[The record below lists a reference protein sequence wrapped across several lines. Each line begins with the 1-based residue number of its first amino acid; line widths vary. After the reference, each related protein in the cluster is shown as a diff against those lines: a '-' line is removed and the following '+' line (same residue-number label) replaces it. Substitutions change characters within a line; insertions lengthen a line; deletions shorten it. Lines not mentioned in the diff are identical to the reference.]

1 MHPHQTKDQFVELR
15 AKGISLDD
23 IAAQL
28 NISKGIA
35 VDWSTRFDARIQ
47 RLRAVELQ
55 AIQERVLSSYEQD
68 LTWLAGELKRVQ
80 QILRERDYGYVD
92 TQHLYWY
99 QGALMARIDKKCAP
113 IRLPDRPDADDD
125 DDEKLTETDQN

>member
-1 MHPHQTKDQFVELR
+1 MYPHKTRDQFVELR

-35 VDWSTRFDARIQ
+35 VAWTASFDARIQ
-47 RLRAVELQ
+47 RLRALELQ

-68 LTWLAGELKRVQ
+68 LTWLAEELNRVQ

-113 IRLPDRPDADDD
+113 IRLPDRVVG
-125 DDEKLTETDQN
+125 EGRCKTDRN

>member
-1 MHPHQTKDQFVELR
+1 MHPHQTKDRFVELR
-15 AKGISLDD
+15 AKGFSLDD
-23 IAAQL
+23 IAQQL
-28 NISKGIA
+28 NVSKGIVVA
-35 VDWSTRFDARIQ
+35 WSARFNARIQ
-47 RLRAVELQ
+47 WLRALELQ

-68 LTWLAGELKRVQ
+68 LTWLAEELKRVQ

-99 QGALMARIDKKCAP
+99 QSSLMARIDKKCAP
-113 IRLPDRPDADDD
+113 IRLPHRSDQT

>member
-47 RLRAVELQ
+47 QLRAVELQ

-68 LTWLAGELKRVQ
+68 LTWLAEELKRVQ

-113 IRLPDRPDADDD
+113 IRLPDRVVGEDDA
-125 DDEKLTETDQN
+125 KLTETDQN